1 MKTWLSAACRLARTP
16 QAKNLV
22 IGGKCALP
30 TNQWHTGTCCKTQ
43 RNFIKQNLI
52 ENCGSKFQR
61 RSFSPSWEMAMEEE
75 WIYLWENFHSLPFI
89 AIVVQSNFSNAGTE
103 GTERSAKCYWLKTN
117 DTVIVWT
124 MRQLITLWYVT
135 ARRKSSWIRTIIIG
149 VSEVKF
155 VWIFSLGPRF
165 RVCII
170 EGPYYGGY
178 FYKEC
183 MGIFPAPSE
192 LSVLERCP

>member
-61 RSFSPSWEMAMEEE
+61 GSFSPSWEMAMEEE

-135 ARRKSSWIRTIIIG
+135 TNMKSCWIRTVIIG
-149 VSEVKF
+149 VSVIKRLSLYE
-155 VWIFSLGPRF
+155 FSLWGWDF
-165 RVCII
+165 VSVVHII
-170 EGPYYGGY
+170 ELTFTKTVCWSFSRDQVNCPY
-178 FYKEC
+178 
-183 MGIFPAPSE
+183 
-192 LSVLERCP
+192 